1 MKHFFWLIEGE
12 LGGGD
17 AWLLQ
22 TENVG
27 QLAGDGIQAVLSFS
41 ALSLQ
46 QLSALSDRQIDWHA
60 AEVPLSAFPE
70 EAPTDELLCGLTE
83 ALKQLHIWRSAGK
96 PALVC
101 CASGNEL
108 TSALLAC
115 YLTHVGAAPVHAVS
129 QIRALNADAFSLPG
143 WDQGVF
149 DLIYALP
156 EIPLD

>member
-1 MKHFFWLIEGE
+1 MADIALMKVIFYADWYYSYLEVSCGKWNMKHFFWLIEGE

-46 QLSALSDRQIDWHA
+46 QLSALSDRQIDWHV

-70 EAPTDELLCGLTE
+70 
-83 ALKQLHIWRSAGK
+83 
-96 PALVC
+96 
-101 CASGNEL
+101 
-108 TSALLAC
+108 
-115 YLTHVGAAPVHAVS
+115 
-129 QIRALNADAFSLPG
+129 
-143 WDQGVF
+143 
-149 DLIYALP
+149 
-156 EIPLD
+156 